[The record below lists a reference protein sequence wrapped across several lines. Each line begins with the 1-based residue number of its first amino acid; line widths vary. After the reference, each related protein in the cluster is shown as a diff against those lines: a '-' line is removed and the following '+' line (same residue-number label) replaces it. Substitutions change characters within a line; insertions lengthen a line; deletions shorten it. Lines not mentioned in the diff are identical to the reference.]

1 MSRAVSKKF
10 VNQYFATILK
20 IKKLSWH
27 ILTNFQWMMDGNSI
41 AYFVTKLHIISFVF
55 YFSYKNGITDD
66 KDVLSVCCTF
76 QIKETSKGAI
86 MVIFV

>member
-1 MSRAVSKKF
+1 MSRSVSKKF
-10 VNQYFATILK
+10 VNAVFCYNFENKETFVTYTY
-20 IKKLSWH
+20 KLSM
-27 ILTNFQWMMDGNSI
+27 NDGWKF
-41 AYFVTKLHIISFVF
+41 FVTKLHIISFVF
-55 YFSYKNGITDD
+55 YFSYKNGIIDD